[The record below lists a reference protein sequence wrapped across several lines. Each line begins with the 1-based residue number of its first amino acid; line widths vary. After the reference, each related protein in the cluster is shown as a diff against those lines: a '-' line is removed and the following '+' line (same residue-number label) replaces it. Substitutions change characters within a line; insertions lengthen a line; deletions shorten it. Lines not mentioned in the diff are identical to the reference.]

1 MKTLVHPP
9 VDNQIVRNTLGGTLI
24 AGQFIDLPTGG
35 VGVYPEGGV
44 SGDDVA
50 FYLGGTYRI
59 TKLGADGAW
68 ANNIV
73 LYLDAGVPG
82 SQAFTLTAGAHQ
94 AAGRAAA
101 PAAAGD
107 SEGLVTLIPTAT
119 LTGAEP
125 N

>member
-1 MKTLVHPP
+1 MKTMVHPP
-9 VDNQIVRNTLGGTLI
+9 HADEIIRNVLTGTII
-24 AGQFIDLPTGG
+24 AGQFIDLPAANG

-50 FYLGGTYRI
+50 LYLGGTYRI

-73 LYLDAGVPG
+73 LYLDAGAPG

-94 AAGRAAA
+94 IAGLAAA

-107 SEGLVTLIPTAT
+107 TEGLVKLVPQVS
-119 LTGAEP
+119 
-125 N
+125 

>member
-1 MKTLVHPP
+1 MQGMVKAPS
-9 VDNQIVRNTLGGTLI
+9 DSQIIRNVLTGTII
-24 AGQFIDLPTGG
+24 AGEFIDLPAANG

-50 FYLGGTYRI
+50 LYLGGVYRV

-73 LYLDAGVPG
+73 LYLDAGAAG

-94 AAGRAAA
+94 IAGIAAR

-107 SEGLVTLIPTAT
+107 TEGYVMLVPQVS
-119 LTGAEP
+119 
-125 N
+125 